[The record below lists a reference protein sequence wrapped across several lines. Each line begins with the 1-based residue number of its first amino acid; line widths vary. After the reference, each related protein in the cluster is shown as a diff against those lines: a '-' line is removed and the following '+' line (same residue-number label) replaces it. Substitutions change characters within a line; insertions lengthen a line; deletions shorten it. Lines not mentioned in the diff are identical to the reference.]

1 MSKFSSWKKAG
12 TAIVATLMTVGMLG
26 ACGSSSSSS
35 GTKITIFNSKVEIE
49 SQMEDM
55 AAKYSKEKGV
65 DVEVYYSN
73 DTVAAHLATKYAS
86 KDPYT
91 ISMVDAKDIYS
102 LAEEHAVDLSDQ
114 DWVKDTDYAISINGK
129 TYGFPVSIEA
139 RGLIYNAD
147 AIKQVTGKEFKPE
160 NYKTLDE
167 FKDLIDE
174 LKAGGM
180 ESPTGV
186 MKEDWS
192 LAAHFLPEVYEEQE
206 DPDAFCHEL
215 KDGKVD
221 LSSNAKWNSLMD
233 FFDVMKDNT
242 PSPPPSPPS
251 VR

>member
-55 AAKYSKEKGV
+55 AAKYSKEKGI

-114 DWVKDTDYAISINGK
+114 DWVKDTDYAISIDGK
-129 TYGFPVSIEA
+129 TYGFPVSVEA

-147 AIKQVTGKEFKPE
+147 AIKKVTGKEFKPE

-174 LKAGGM
+174 LK
-180 ESPTGV
+180 P
-186 MKEDWS
+186 
-192 LAAHFLPEVYEEQE
+192 AA
-206 DPDAFCHEL
+206 
-215 KDGKVD
+215 
-221 LSSNAKWNSLMD
+221 WNPRPVS
-233 FFDVMKDNT
+233 
-242 PSPPPSPPS
+242 
-251 VR
+251 

>member
-1 MSKFSSWKKAG
+1 M
-12 TAIVATLMTVGMLG
+12 G

-114 DWVKDTDYAISINGK
+114 DWVKDTDYAISIDGK
-129 TYGFPVSIEA
+129 TYGFPVSVEA

-147 AIKQVTGKEFKPE
+147 AIRR
-160 NYKTLDE
+160 
-167 FKDLIDE
+167 
-174 LKAGGM
+174 
-180 ESPTGV
+180 SPV
-186 MKEDWS
+186 RNSS
-192 LAAHFLPEVYEEQE
+192 LRTTRPLTSSRISSTSSRPAA
-206 DPDAFCHEL
+206 
-215 KDGKVD
+215 
-221 LSSNAKWNSLMD
+221 WNPRPVS
-233 FFDVMKDNT
+233 
-242 PSPPPSPPS
+242 
-251 VR
+251 